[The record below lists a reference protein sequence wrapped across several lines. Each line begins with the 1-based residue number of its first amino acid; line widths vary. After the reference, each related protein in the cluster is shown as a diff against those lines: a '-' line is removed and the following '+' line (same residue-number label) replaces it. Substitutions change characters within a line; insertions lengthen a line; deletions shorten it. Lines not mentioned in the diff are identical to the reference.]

1 MDKSQIVKIALIALL
16 FLITPLLSSSMRTP
30 YLYFLLNLLIIAL
43 CAEAGLLSFLNP
55 SSHEKKST
63 RLLGSSA
70 APKAPIKEANDGH
83 DAAVAKKVVE
93 SSLPND
99 GIDHHQKKKTPKT
112 IDKSVSEKIV
122 TVSATVL
129 KVRKCPSMP
138 SLFFIGGGEGEAE
151 EGNKDKYWEEEE
163 DDDVDDEM
171 MEGTLTGQELF
182 AKAETFIGNFY
193 RQLKIQREESWNRIH
208 GFYHKAF

>member
-1 MDKSQIVKIALIALL
+1 
-16 FLITPLLSSSMRTP
+16 MRPP

-55 SSHEKKST
+55 SSHEKKNT
-63 RLLGSSA
+63 RLLGSSV
-70 APKAPIKEANDGH
+70 APKFPIKEANDGH
-83 DAAVAKKVVE
+83 DATVVQKVVE
-93 SSLPND
+93 SSLPNA
-99 GIDHHQKKKTPKT
+99 GIDHQKKKAPKT

-122 TVSATVL
+122 MVSATVL

-138 SLFFIGGGEGEAE
+138 SLFFIGGGEGEAD
-151 EGNKDKYWEEEE
+151 EGKDKYWEEEA
-163 DDDVDDEM
+163 DVDDEM